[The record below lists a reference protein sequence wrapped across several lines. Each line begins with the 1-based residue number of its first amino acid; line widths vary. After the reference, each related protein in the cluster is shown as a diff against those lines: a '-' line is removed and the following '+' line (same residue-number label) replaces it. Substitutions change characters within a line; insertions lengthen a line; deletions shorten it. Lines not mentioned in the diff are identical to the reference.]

1 MNDGATSDDFSP
13 WGTPAFE
20 TPYLGNRPHS
30 KNQGFKGNFFTPFT
44 TYCTTP
50 SLNYHGFMGLADPG
64 LGLEVEIV
72 FDYD

>member
-1 MNDGATSDDFSP
+1 MELLVMISP
-13 WGTPAFE
+13 QGTPAFK
-20 TPYLGNRPHS
+20 TPFGKSSPQLIKDS
-30 KNQGFKGNFFTPFT
+30 KATCRPFT

-50 SLNYHGFMGLADPG
+50 SLNYHGFYIMDLVDPG